1 MEIYNL
7 KKLMG
12 LTMNSTRKIR
22 YKNIFNLQGS
32 PLLEEG
38 LLMGMAIILFLAIVA
53 IISGIMDWLGELS
66 NNLPGVVL
74 NA

>member
-1 MEIYNL
+1 MS
-7 KKLMG
+7 
-12 LTMNSTRKIR
+12 STRKIR
-22 YKNIFNLQGS
+22 YKNLFNLRGS